1 MLGGMT
7 MKIGGVSGASPQAGQ
22 AGMQQGTDAVSRD
35 IQRQIA
41 ETQKKLQELSS
52 NKEMSVE
59 EKMKKRQEL
68 QKKIT
73 DLNNQL
79 KQHQIELRKEKQQQ
93 SKKGTAMDDML
104 GGRQQAEGPKGKR
117 QQAGMSK
124 AGMAAMITADSSMK
138 QAQAQG
144 RVATNMKGQAGILR
158 AEISQDAKRGVNV
171 EKKQEELSDLEH
183 RLEDTTASQVSSM
196 ADAAKVMKDAAED
209 EAKNSQGVKE
219 EQEEKKEKA
228 KKEEKEGVYVDV
240 YL

>member
-1 MLGGMT
+1 
-7 MKIGGVSGASPQAGQ
+7 MKIGGVSGGSPQAGQ

-52 NKEMSVE
+52 NEDMSIE

-79 KQHQIELRKEKQQQ
+79 KQRQIELRKEKQQQ
-93 SKKGTAMDDML
+93 SKKGSSMDDVL
-104 GGRQQAEGPKGKR
+104 GGKQQAERPGSKR
-117 QQAGMSK
+117 QQSGMSN
-124 AGMAAMITADSSMK
+124 AGMAAMITADASMK
-138 QAQAQG
+138 QAKVQG

-158 AEISQDAKRGVNV
+158 AEIEQDARRGVNV
-171 EKKQEELSDLEH
+171 EKKQAELSDLEEG
-183 RLEDTTASQVSSM
+183 LEETRASQMSSL
-196 ADAAKVMKDAAED
+196 ADAAKVMKDAAKED
-209 EAKNSQGVKE
+209 AKKAEDNKE
-219 EQEEKKEKA
+219 EQEEKKEAA
-228 KKEEKEGVYVDV
+228 KQEEKERVHVDL

>member
-1 MLGGMT
+1 
-7 MKIGGVSGASPQAGQ
+7 
-22 AGMQQGTDAVSRD
+22 
-35 IQRQIA
+35 
-41 ETQKKLQELSS
+41 
-52 NKEMSVE
+52 
-59 EKMKKRQEL
+59 
-68 QKKIT
+68 
-73 DLNNQL
+73 
-79 KQHQIELRKEKQQQ
+79 
-93 SKKGTAMDDML
+93 
-104 GGRQQAEGPKGKR
+104 
-117 QQAGMSK
+117 
-124 AGMAAMITADSSMK
+124 MITADSSMK